1 MKLSQNHIETV
12 KAEMKGSRL
21 DKFLSSVQN
30 INDSLEAG
38 GWLPKAS
45 RSADSGFYQG
55 SGIDAR
61 ELEREHRDLF
71 PLYMTLRFGG
81 SFHKRKEGKS
91 LEDLLPLLDKKTLKK
106 HSMEFVKAWVALCGE
121 KDRAIAYLNSL
132 RPLPVKTEIGLS
144 PKVTTTLKEMNLD
157 IDLPSI
163 KMAKINY
170 FFVPKRNL
178 KTGEQLYGQNGEC
191 LLDHEYYVEWS
202 EGIVH
207 NQSRFNRFG
216 YCQACGKNIP
226 SGRFVPIEAKDK
238 KSNNLVSFWV
248 GCDCAK
254 NIFGIKDE
262 GIRQGVESV

>member
-1 MKLSQNHIETV
+1 MKLSQKNIEII
-12 KAEMKGSRL
+12 KSEMKGKKL
-21 DKFLSSVQN
+21 EKFIASVQN

-55 SGIDAR
+55 SGIDSR
-61 ELEREHRDLF
+61 KVEKEHREFF
-71 PLYMTLRFGG
+71 PLFMTLQYGNLFQQ
-81 SFHKRKEGKS
+81 RKPEHDLES
-91 LEDLLPLLDKKTLKK
+91 LIKLLDKKTLRKY
-106 HSMEFVKAWVALCGE
+106 SLEFVRAWVELCNQ
-121 KDRAIAYLNSL
+121 KTIAIEHLNSL

-163 KMAKINY
+163 KMAELDY
-170 FFVPKRNL
+170 FFIPKRSL
-178 KTGEQLYGQNGEC
+178 KTREQLYGSNGEC
-191 LLDHEYYVEWS
+191 LLDKEYYVKWS
-202 EGIVH
+202 KGIQH
-207 NQSRFNRFG
+207 GMSRFNRFG

-226 SGRFVPIEAKDK
+226 SGRFVPIEAHDK

-254 NIFGIKDE
+254 NIFGIKDD
-262 GIRQGVESV
+262 GIKQGVESV